1 MQKIRLEDKLH
12 AFHEHWSPKIIGEL
26 NGQHVKLVKFQ
37 GEFVW
42 HHHANEDEMFLV
54 LQGKFRMDYGEPS
67 GVEQSLEISAGEFVI
82 VPRGTEHRP
91 YAAEEV
97 HVMLFEP
104 VGTLN
109 TGNVQTNLTVNTPDV
124 I

>member
-1 MQKIRLEDKLH
+1 M
-12 AFHEHWSPKIIGEL
+12 
-26 NGQHVKLVKFQ
+26 
-37 GEFVW
+37 
-42 HHHANEDEMFLV
+42 
-54 LQGKFRMDYGEPS
+54 
-67 GVEQSLEISAGEFVI
+67 EISAGEFVI